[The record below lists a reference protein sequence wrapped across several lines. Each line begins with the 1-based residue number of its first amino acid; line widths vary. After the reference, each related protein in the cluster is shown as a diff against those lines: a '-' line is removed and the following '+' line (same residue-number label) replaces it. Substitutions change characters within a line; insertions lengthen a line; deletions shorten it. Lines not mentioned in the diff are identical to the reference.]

1 MSHIIVV
8 NQYSKLGTPTR
19 KKDMNDG
26 NHSNNPGGT
35 SEMTQESKI
44 SFVCQRCLQPI
55 RIDSSF
61 YSMNEHVQ
69 AELTLPLGYGRSP
82 ASPRGQP
89 DVDNETKTCD
99 ENFPID
105 RLVQPF
111 QPLSS
116 SSDALNP
123 ANRSTNGATDH
134 DFTLVGESG
143 QPANVTT
150 IR

>member
-1 MSHIIVV
+1 MFEITDMSI
-8 NQYSKLGTPTR
+8 QYSKLGTPTR
-19 KKDMNDG
+19 KKDMKEG
-26 NHSNNPGGT
+26 SNSPART
-35 SEMTQESKI
+35 SEAIQESKI

-55 RIDSSF
+55 RIDPSF

-82 ASPRGQP
+82 ASPRTQN
-89 DVDNETKTCD
+89 DTDSESKTCG
-99 ENFPID
+99 ENLPID
-105 RLVQPF
+105 RIVQPF
-111 QPLSS
+111 QPLSA
-116 SSDALNP
+116 DASNP
-123 ANRSTNGATDH
+123 TSRSTNGAADH

>member
-1 MSHIIVV
+1 MQEA
-8 NQYSKLGTPTR
+8 NRG
-19 KKDMNDG
+19 G
-26 NHSNNPGGT
+26 NSCTTET
-35 SEMTQESKI
+35 SESKI

-55 RIDSSF
+55 RINTSF

-82 ASPRGQP
+82 SSPRSQLDTKEISNP
-89 DVDNETKTCD
+89 SDDNP
-99 ENFPID
+99 PID
-105 RLVQPF
+105 RIVAPF
-111 QPLSS
+111 QPLASS
-116 SSDALNP
+116 VETTIPAARGSS
-123 ANRSTNGATDH
+123 GATDH

>member
-1 MSHIIVV
+1 M
-8 NQYSKLGTPTR
+8 K
-19 KKDMNDG
+19 DG
-26 NHSNNPGGT
+26 NTSAAGT
-35 SEMTQESKI
+35 TETTQESKI

-55 RIDSSF
+55 RIDASF

-82 ASPRGQP
+82 ASPRRRP
-89 DVDNETKTCD
+89 EEAVNVSNNCD
-99 ENFPID
+99 ENPSID
-105 RLVQPF
+105 RLVPPF

-116 SSDALNP
+116 SSDASNL
-123 ANRSTNGATDH
+123 ATRSTNGATDH

-150 IR
+150 IRYVCLVVFFAL